1 MSVVSKNI
9 FDLLGDDGDS
19 SPAPAPKAAAA
30 PAKKETPAPARAVPG
45 SQPRSQGQ
53 GQGARGR
60 GSYPSRGG
68 NRSANQGEREQRNTG
83 PVSAEGNQEGT
94 ETAGGFD
101 GERLPP
107 SRKGNQGSVRD
118 AHTKGPRGNR
128 PARGGATSS
137 RDVTSGGHS
146 SYGSGHYR
154 GNKVPAGAGERR
166 VFERKNQNGGNDSQK
181 KVDHGWGANTG
192 EAELKDE
199 VEGEK
204 DAETEEA
211 QPQTPAPEAEAA
223 AEEPA
228 APVEPEEPEEVTKS
242 YDDFLAERAQQAL
255 NIPGLEKKE
264 ARTVQSNLEGTAFVR
279 QGVEEFFSGKST
291 KSTESKAKPKKE
303 KVFIEFDG
311 QFAQPNRPPRRDNRE
326 GGEQQRGGRGGG
338 RGARGGQRGARGGN
352 GPRGGARGGRAPA
365 GINAN
370 DTNAFPALGA

>member
-19 SPAPAPKAAAA
+19 PSPAPAKATPA
-30 PAKKETPAPARAVPG
+30 PAKKESAPAPQRSVPG
-45 SQPRSQGQ
+45 SQPRGAA

-68 NRSANQGEREQRNTG
+68 PRNTYQGEQRNTG
-83 PVSAEGNQEGT
+83 PVSSEGNVEGS

-101 GERLPP
+101 GERVAP
-107 SRKGNQGSVRD
+107 SRKGNQGTVRD
-118 AHTKGPRGNR
+118 AHTKGPRGSR
-128 PARGGATSS
+128 PARGGGNSS
-137 RDVTSGGHS
+137 RNVTSGGHS

-154 GNKVPAGAGERR
+154 GAKVPAQAGERR
-166 VFERKNQNGGNDSQK
+166 QFERRNQNGGTDSQK

-204 DAETEEA
+204 DAQVEEN
-211 QPQTPAPEAEAA
+211 QPQTPAPEAS
-223 AEEPA
+223 EEVA
-228 APVEPEEPEEVTKS
+228 APVEAAEPEEPEEVTKS

-255 NIPGLEKKE
+255 SIPGLEKKE
-264 ARTVQSNLEGTAFVR
+264 ARTVSSELEGTAFVR
-279 QGVEEFFSGKST
+279 EGVEEFFSGKS
-291 KSTESKAKPKKE
+291 KSAEAKSKAPKKE
-303 KVFIEFDG
+303 KVYIEVDG
-311 QFAQPNRPPRRDNRE
+311 QFAQPNRPPRRDNDNAPRR
-326 GGEQQRGGRGGG
+326 GGNRGGPRGGAGQRGGRG
-338 RGARGGQRGARGGN
+338 Q

>member
-9 FDLLGDDGDS
+9 FDLLGDDGES
-19 SPAPAPKAAAA
+19 TSPAPAKATPA
-30 PAKKETPAPARAVPG
+30 PAKKDATPAAPQRTVPG
-45 SQPRSQGQ
+45 SQPRGGQ

-68 NRSANQGEREQRNTG
+68 PRNTYQGEPRNTG
-83 PVSAEGNQEGT
+83 PVSSEGNAEGT

-101 GERLPP
+101 GERVAP
-107 SRKGNQGSVRD
+107 SRKGNQGTIRD

-128 PARGGATSS
+128 PARGGGNSS
-137 RDVTSGGHS
+137 RNVTSGGHS

-154 GNKVPAGAGERR
+154 GAKVPAQAGERR
-166 VFERKNQNGGNDSQK
+166 QFERRNQNGGTDSQK

-204 DAETEEA
+204 DAQVEEN
-211 QPQTPAPEAEAA
+211 QPQTPAPEAT
-223 AEEPA
+223 EEVA
-228 APVEPEEPEEVTKS
+228 APAEAEPEEPEEVTKS

-255 NIPGLEKKE
+255 SIPGLEKKE
-264 ARTVQSNLEGTAFVR
+264 ARTVTGDLEGTAFVR
-279 QGVEEFFSGKST
+279 SGVEEFFSGKA
-291 KSTESKAKPKKE
+291 KNTESKAKAPKKE
-303 KVFIEFDG
+303 KVYIEVDG
-311 QFAQPNRPPRRDNRE
+311 TFAQPNRPPRRDNDNN
-326 GGEQQRGGRGGG
+326 QRRGGG
-338 RGARGGQRGARGGN
+338 RGGASRGGQRGGASRGQ